1 MDKAPLNAG
10 KSKMH
15 DLPPDKALLYWIPS
29 GLVAIGMLITLL
41 CSFWKF
47 HKRKL
52 FIRQLQQEYM
62 EVNLAIKRPRIG
74 AIRCN
79 THGARWEDLMAS
91 LSSSNFPNIGPYF
104 RHINQVKTLNP
115 CATLYEEKEDPPDR
129 HLSDKYKHGVYE
141 HEIKTGINAYYE
153 QTGYIETETKHR
165 EKKKKKKRS
174 RFNVYG
180 ATYHNKDSSNS
191 IEIATASS
199 PRRLPVIEN
208 HLWTDYKRNSPP
220 SNERNIPSIYYA
232 RSFIHSNDNEVFSP
246 PHKVER
252 TESKRSVKQS
262 KHSKREKP
270 KQEERVFWVLA
281 ADIQQSAV

>member
-1 MDKAPLNAG
+1 
-10 KSKMH
+10 MH
-15 DLPPDKALLYWIPS
+15 DLAPDKALLYWIPS
-29 GLVAIGMLITLL
+29 GLVAIGMFITLL

-47 HKRKL
+47 HKRKV
-52 FIRQLQQEYM
+52 FIRQLQKEYM

-79 THGARWEDLMAS
+79 THGAKWEDLMAS
-91 LSSSNFPNIGPYF
+91 LSSSGFPNIAPYF
-104 RHINQVKTLNP
+104 RHINQVKNFNT
-115 CATLYEEKEDPPDR
+115 CGTLYEEKEDSPDR
-129 HLSDKYKHGVYE
+129 HLPDKRNHEVYD

-153 QTGYIETETKHR
+153 QAGYIESETKPIR

-174 RFNVYG
+174 KVNFYG
-180 ATYHNKDSSNS
+180 ATYHKDCGDS

-208 HLWTDYKRNSPP
+208 HLWTDYTRNSPP
-220 SNERNIPSIYYA
+220 SNERKIPSIYYA

-252 TESKRSVKQS
+252 AESKRSAKQS
-262 KHSKREKP
+262 KRSKREKP
-270 KQEERVFWVLA
+270 SQEERVFWVLA
-281 ADIQQSAV
+281 ADIQQSSV